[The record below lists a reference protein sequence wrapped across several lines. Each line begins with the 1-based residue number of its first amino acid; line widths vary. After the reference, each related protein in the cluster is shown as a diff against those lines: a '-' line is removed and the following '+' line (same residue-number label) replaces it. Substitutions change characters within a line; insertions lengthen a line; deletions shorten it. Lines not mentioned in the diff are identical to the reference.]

1 MSELESQF
9 GNAVARFRYPD
20 AKMFRSIIDS
30 LSDIIE
36 EAAFTI
42 TKDGVKVS
50 GLDPAKVAYVEVTI
64 PYSSFLEYELSQDSV
79 TMGANLAS
87 LSKALVDTKKG
98 NSVEFRVSQSQ
109 VLIKV
114 EGQARRVYLLPNI
127 EVASEIPEMKLEH
140 DADIKIM
147 ADPFRRAVEDAGEFG
162 NAVEFEATDTYFAV
176 RASGERRA
184 EAKFL
189 SGSGSLIS
197 LEVKESAK
205 AVYDYSYL
213 DKVLSLT
220 KVAEQVEVM
229 FKTDNPLEL
238 RLDSPSFSVRYV
250 LAPYTGEAAGEEKT
264 GRRSR
269 RKEAKEEEAA
279 ESEESEEAE
288 ESEGEEG
295 EDEGSSE
302 EE

>member
-288 ESEGEEG
+288 ESEGEE
-295 EDEGSSE
+295 EEEEGSSE

>member
-1 MSELESQF
+1 LSELEAQF

-127 EVASEIPEMKLEH
+127 EVASEVPEMKLEH

-162 NAVEFEATDTYFAV
+162 NAVELEATDTYFAV
-176 RASGERRA
+176 RASGDRRA

-189 SGSGSLIS
+189 SGSGSLIL

-213 DKVLSLT
+213 DKVLSLA

-250 LAPYTGEAAGEEKT
+250 LAPYTGEAAGEEERT
-264 GRRSR
+264 SRRS
-269 RKEAKEEEAA
+269 KKKEEAKEEAA
-279 ESEESEEAE
+279 ESEEAAE
-288 ESEGEEG
+288 EGEEEEEGG
-295 EDEGSSE
+295 EEEEGSSE
-302 EE
+302 

>member
-1 MSELESQF
+1 MSELESQL
-9 GNAVARFRYPD
+9 GNAVARLRYPD
-20 AKMFRSIIDS
+20 AKTFKSIIDS

-36 EAAFTI
+36 EASFTI

-50 GLDPAKVAYVEVTI
+50 GLDPAKVAYIEVTI

-98 NSVEFRVSQSQ
+98 NSVEFRISQSQ

-127 EVASEIPEMKLEH
+127 EVSSEIPEMKLEH
-140 DADIKIM
+140 DADVKIM

-176 RASGERRA
+176 RASGGRQA

-197 LEVKESAK
+197 LEVKENAK
-205 AVYDYSYL
+205 ATYDYSYL
-213 DKVLSLT
+213 DKVLSLA

-250 LAPYTGEAAGEEKT
+250 LAPYTGEAAGGEET
-264 GRRSR
+264 GKRSR
-269 RKEAKEEEAA
+269 KRKEKA
-279 ESEESEEAE
+279 EEEAE
-288 ESEGEEG
+288 ESEEESEGGEEEEG
-295 EDEGSSE
+295 EGSSE
-302 EE
+302 EEQ